1 MNYGE
6 LKQEILDV
14 SKLTLADTV
23 GARVAA
29 FVRRAEGMI
38 AQHVRALEMLTTTT
52 VLEASRISGPLY
64 SAPTDALELV
74 QVSDASSRLKLS
86 KVGLGLLYHFRTD
99 ELPHSWAPRG
109 HAGTLAFE
117 LRGTPAAD
125 SSYNV
130 LHFARPTAFSE
141 ASDENLLLTNHESLY
156 MNGALHWLYLDAHAP
171 ELAREHKAGFLED
184 AAQVTQ
190 IARDALRG
198 GVTGNDYGQ
207 IIGGSAM

>member
-14 SKLTLADTV
+14 AKLTLADTV

-52 VLEASRISGPLY
+52 VLEASRISGGLY
-64 SAPTDALELV
+64 SAPTNALELV
-74 QVSDASSRLKLS
+74 KVIDASSRMELS
-86 KVGLGLLYHFRTD
+86 KVGLGGLYRFRTD

-109 HAGTLAFE
+109 QGGALAFE
-117 LRGTPAAD
+117 LRGTPASG

-130 LHFARPTAFSE
+130 LHFARPTALSN
-141 ASDENLLLTNHESLY
+141 ASDGNGLLTNYESLY
-156 MNGALHWLYLDAHAP
+156 MNGALHWLYLDAMQV
-171 ELAREHKAGFLED
+171 ELATAHKAGFLED
-184 AAQVTQ
+184 AAMITET
-190 IARDALRG
+190 ARTALRG
-198 GVTGNDYGQ
+198 GVTFNDYVQ
-207 IIGGSAM
+207 ITGGSAM